1 MNRRHGLFWKA
12 EVEKIE
18 TFEMWL
24 KARLAKVKWMDDE
37 ANEVVLAKISWI
49 DYEVNW
55 VVLQLLQAERSKV
68 NTRKKRQ
75 MNWIGNTL
83 CRKLSLR
90 TMLKGRIEG
99 K

>member
-1 MNRRHGLFWKA
+1 MRYCMNRRHGLFWKA

-24 KARLAKVKWMDDE
+24 KARLVKWMDDE
-37 ANEVVLAKISWI
+37 ANEVVVAKISWI

-55 VVLQLLQAERSKV
+55 VVLQLLQAERSKI

-75 MNWIGNTL
+75 MNCIGHTL
-83 CRKLSLR
+83 CRKLFLR
-90 TMLKGRIEG
+90 TMLKGRI
-99 K
+99 